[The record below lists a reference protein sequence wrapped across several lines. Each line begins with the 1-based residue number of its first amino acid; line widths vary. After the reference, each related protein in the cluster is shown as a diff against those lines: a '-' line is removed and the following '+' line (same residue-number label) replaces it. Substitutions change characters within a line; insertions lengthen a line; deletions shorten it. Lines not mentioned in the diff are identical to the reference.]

1 MHAAAPLFVRQ
12 PDWRLIFWIT
22 YIAWIAFELW
32 ISTRDRRAVDGDRLD
47 RSSLPVILVL
57 VALGI
62 LAAFVVPHAVPS
74 AAMPRAGAAVFYAAM
89 ALMWGGIALRF
100 WAVAT
105 LGPLFRTTVF
115 VQAAHRLVTTG
126 PYRVLR
132 HPAYT
137 GSLSTMAGLGLA
149 MGNWLALG
157 APVLCLAAAY
167 AWRIRVE
174 EQALSTR
181 FGAAFAE
188 HRRRTWLL
196 IPYLW

>member
-1 MHAAAPLFVRQ
+1 MHAASPLFVRR
-12 PDWRLIFWIT
+12 PDWQLIFWIT
-22 YIAWIAFELW
+22 CIAWNAFELW
-32 ISTRDRRAVDGDRLD
+32 IGARDRRAARGAPRDRGS
-47 RSSLPVILVL
+47 RPVIFVL
-57 VALGI
+57 VVLGI
-62 LAAFVVPHAVPS
+62 AAGFALPHAVPS
-74 AAMPRAGAAVFYAAM
+74 GAMQRAGAAVFYGAM
-89 ALMWGGIALRF
+89 ALMWGGIALRL

-115 VQAAHRLVTTG
+115 VQTAHRLVTTG
-126 PYRVLR
+126 PYRILR
-132 HPAYT
+132 HPAYA
-137 GSLSTMAGLGLA
+137 GSLSTMTGFGLA
-149 MGNWLALG
+149 MGNWPALV

-174 EQALSTR
+174 ERALGAR